1 VRGAASAGI
10 LLHAYFLTAIAVA
23 QQCKMFPLGVDRTAE
38 VESTQGTA
46 STRDTPLFVN
56 NDVVPT
62 DKVRETQARLTL
74 EEAAQRTE
82 AQSVNKVLVGFLKV
96 PPYFNHVQTS
106 SAYVQ

>member
-1 VRGAASAGI
+1 VGGAESAVI
-10 LLHAYFLTAIAVA
+10 PLHAIHSDYHHSGSSVYGG
-23 QQCKMFPLGVDRTAE
+23 FPPDVDRTAE

-62 DKVRETQARLTL
+62 DKVRGTQARLTL
-74 EEAAQRTE
+74 EEAAERTE

-96 PPYFNHVQTS
+96 LTDFNHV
-106 SAYVQ
+106 